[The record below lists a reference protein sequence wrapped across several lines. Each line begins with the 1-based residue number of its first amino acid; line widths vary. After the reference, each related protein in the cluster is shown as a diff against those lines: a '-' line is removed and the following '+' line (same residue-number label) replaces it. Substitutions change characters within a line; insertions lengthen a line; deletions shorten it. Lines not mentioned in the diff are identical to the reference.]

1 MVDTVS
7 DAAIQAAKQ
16 RKEQRLKNQN
26 AAQHFNEGELSNKPV
41 ETTAVSPAVSPVG
54 AGVGVKRTRST
65 EVSVPAAVPAAV
77 PSTAL
82 AVAPAAA
89 AVAPAPLVPTID
101 KPMFM
106 LTDDMVKAVVNMNLK
121 ALKLLATALKID
133 CNDPDD
139 ASKEKSGP
147 QLKSDLIRYTGSS
160 DPPTFDSANDTFE
173 FPNLS
178 AQDFRQPVAPA
189 SA

>member
-7 DAAIQAAKQ
+7 EAAIEAAKQ
-16 RKEQRLKNQN
+16 RKEQRLKNLN
-26 AAQHFNEGELSNKPV
+26 AAQHFNEGELSKKPV
-41 ETTAVSPAVSPVG
+41 EKTTISPVG

-65 EVSVPAAVPAAV
+65 EVSVPAAVPAVV

-82 AVAPAAA
+82 AAAPAAA
-89 AVAPAPLVPTID
+89 AVAPAPLGPTVD

-139 ASKEKSGP
+139 ASKKKSGP
-147 QLKSDLIRYTGSS
+147 QLKSELIRYTGSS

>member
-26 AAQHFNEGELSNKPV
+26 AAQHFNEGELSDKPV

-54 AGVGVKRTRST
+54 ASVGTKRSRAAK
-65 EVSVPAAVPAAV
+65 EVSVVAVV

-82 AVAPAAA
+82 ATAPAAA
-89 AVAPAPLVPTID
+89 AAAPAPLGPSVD
-101 KPMFM
+101 KPMFL

-121 ALKLLATALKID
+121 TLKLVATALNID

-147 QLKSDLIRYTGSS
+147 LLKSDIIRYTGSS
-160 DPPTFDSANDTFE
+160 DPPTFDLANDTFE